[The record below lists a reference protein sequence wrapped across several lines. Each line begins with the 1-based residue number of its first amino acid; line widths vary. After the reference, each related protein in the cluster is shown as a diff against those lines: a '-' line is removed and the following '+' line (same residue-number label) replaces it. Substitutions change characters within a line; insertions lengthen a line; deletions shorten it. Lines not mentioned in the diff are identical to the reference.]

1 VILTDRLLSRMLHL
15 WGALAHRRLRGFKT
29 RRLLEC
35 ALLPEA
41 PMQPPVKRMVRMDLK
56 RKKRRRR

>member
-1 VILTDRLLSRMLHL
+1 MILTDRLMSRMLHL

-41 PMQPPVKRMVRMDLK
+41 PVQPPVKRTMRMDLK
-56 RKKRRRR
+56 KKRRKR